1 MPSLMS
7 NSLTLPI
14 TQVARD
20 TAHTFAHQQLT
31 PEKAQQVYL
40 NTLAVWVVQDYLALM
55 DIPCDLQASDSWNPV
70 VRLCADV
77 ADLVITGIGTLECR
91 PVLPNARNCVLPP
104 EVWCDR
110 IGYAVVVIAE
120 DHRQANIL
128 GFTPSAA
135 AGSIFLDQ
143 LQSLESLLA
152 HISEFMTATAPQQ
165 TALAAITDR
174 PPIDLGKWLQG
185 VFDQSWQAV
194 DSLLSAPNPEMAF
207 NFRSAGRIPTFD
219 LDPEMAFNF
228 RSAGRIPT
236 FDLDPH
242 IVHIKRG
249 KQIQFQ
255 DEAEDLSVVLILNL
269 LQTEVDSQ
277 RMIRVQLLPSNP
289 CAYLLA
295 NLSLRILDANQSPFL
310 EAQSRLADNCLQLL
324 FNGLP
329 GEQFHLSLE
338 YENQR
343 VTETFVI

>member
-1 MPSLMS
+1 MS

-55 DIPCDLQASDSWNPV
+55 DIPCNLQASDSWNPV

-110 IGYAVVVIAE
+110 IGYVIVVIAE
-120 DHRQANIL
+120 DHRQAHIL
-128 GFTPSAA
+128 GFTATA
-135 AGSIFLDQ
+135 TAGSISLDQ
-143 LQSLESLLA
+143 LQPLESFLA
-152 HISEFMTATAPQQ
+152 HISEFMPAIAPQP
-165 TALAAITDR
+165 ALAAITEGSR
-174 PPIDLGKWLQG
+174 IEDLGQWLKG
-185 VFDQSWQAV
+185 VFDQSWRAV
-194 DSLLSAPNPEMAF
+194 DSLLFALGPEVAI
-207 NFRSAGRIPTFD
+207 NFRSAATIPTLD
-219 LDPEMAFNF
+219 LDPN
-228 RSAGRIPT
+228 
-236 FDLDPH
+236 

-249 KQIQFQ
+249 KRVQFQ

-269 LQTEVDSQ
+269 LQTKGDGQ
-277 RMIRVQLLPSNP
+277 RVIRVQLLPSSP
-289 CAYLLA
+289 SAHLPT
-295 NLSLRILDANQSPFL
+295 NLILRILDVDQASFL
-310 EAQSRLADNCLQLL
+310 KAQSRLADNYLQLL

-338 YENQR
+338 YKDQR